1 VVVCEIRRRSS
12 SSPASISH
20 LKKYI
25 KYELFLFDE
34 MLQRTEAENLSVLL
48 EEEIVSYFVIVI
60 VKVES
65 YEKKMRRK
73 RDICIVYGQL
83 NIYFYLFLSKN
94 GIIIYL

>member
-48 EEEIVSYFVIVI
+48 EEEIVSYFVIV
-60 VKVES
+60 KVES

>member
-1 VVVCEIRRRSS
+1 
-12 SSPASISH
+12 
-20 LKKYI
+20 
-25 KYELFLFDE
+25 

-48 EEEIVSYFVIVI
+48 EEEIVSYFVI